1 MKVLVTAKVS
11 SDMRQE
17 MYEIVLDG
25 VHKFSVLTDE
35 DAPDSNRLGHPNL
48 EDIYDL
54 PALLRKA
61 YEAGKRNEEFV
72 VEYEVEETN

>member
-17 MYEIVLDG
+17 MLEIVLDD
-25 VHKFSVLTDE
+25 VHKFSVMTDE
-35 DAPDSNRLGHPNL
+35 DLPEENRLGHSNL
-48 EDIYDL
+48 EDVYDI

-61 YEAGKRNEEFV
+61 YEAGKRNEKFV
-72 VEYEVEETN
+72 VEYETEETN

>member
-17 MYEIVLDG
+17 MFEIVLDG
-25 VHKFSVLTDE
+25 VHKFSVQTDE
-35 DAPDSNRLGHPNL
+35 DSPELNRLGNSSL
-48 EDIYDL
+48 EDVYDI
-54 PALLRKA
+54 PTLLRKA

-72 VEYEVEETN
+72 VEYESEETY